1 MREMA
6 EQIESPPIGRVK
18 SGFTTLTMATEET
31 LRQAIQ
37 DGKFL
42 PGSQLPPEMELISL
56 LGVSRSTL
64 REAMRTLEEQH
75 LIVRKRGLG
84 TFVSERPILKD
95 LSMNFGITEM
105 IRQAGMLPGADS
117 VGLKR
122 EKASAGIA
130 KALQLDETDMIVLL
144 ARVRMADQRPVVWSQ
159 DIIPEKI
166 LGEHAIETAFLETHS
181 LYQYLETHL
190 QIYISHGS
198 AQIRPV
204 AATAE
209 IAEKLN
215 IHKGAPL
222 LRFDQTDYD
231 TSGRPVLHSI
241 EHHLPDAFVFIVN
254 RRGPHW

>member
-1 MREMA
+1 MID
-6 EQIESPPIGRVK
+6 QIESPPIGRVK
-18 SGFTTLTMATEET
+18 SGFTTLTMATEEM
-31 LRQAIQ
+31 LRQSIQ
-37 DGKFL
+37 DGKFP
-42 PGSQLPPEMELISL
+42 PGSKLPSEMELISL

-84 TFVSERPILKD
+84 TYVSERSILKD
-95 LSMNFGITEM
+95 LSINFGITEM
-105 IRQAGMLPGADS
+105 IRQAGMLPGSDS
-117 VGLKR
+117 VSLKR
-122 EKASAGIA
+122 EKASISIA
-130 KALQLDETDMIVLL
+130 KALQLAESEMLMVI
-144 ARVRMADQRPVVWSQ
+144 ARVRTADQRPVVWSQ
-159 DIIPEKI
+159 DIIPEKV
-166 LGEHAIETAFLETHS
+166 LGEHAIETPFLETHS

-190 QIYISHGS
+190 KIHISHGA

-209 IAEKLN
+209 VAEKLN

-231 TSGRPVLHSI
+231 TGERPVLHSI
-241 EHHLPDAFVFIVN
+241 EHHIPDAFVFIVN

>member
-1 MREMA
+1 MA
-6 EQIESPPIGRVK
+6 GQIESPPIGRIK
-18 SGFTTLTMATEET
+18 SGFTTLTMATEDA

-37 DGKFL
+37 DGKFP
-42 PGSQLPPEMELISL
+42 PGSQLPPEMELINL

-84 TFVSERPILKD
+84 TFVSERSILKD
-95 LSMNFGITEM
+95 LSINFGITEM
-105 IRQAGMLPGADS
+105 IHQAGMLPGS
-117 VGLKR
+117 GNVSLKR
-122 EKASAGIA
+122 EKASASIA
-130 KALQLDETDMIVLL
+130 KALQLTESDVVMVI
-144 ARVRMADQRPVVWSQ
+144 ARVRTADGRPVVWSQ
-159 DIIPEKI
+159 DIIPEKV
-166 LGEHAIETAFLETHS
+166 LGEHPIEMPFLETHS

-190 QIYISHGS
+190 QIHIAHGT

-222 LRFDQTDYD
+222 LRFDQTDYA
-231 TSGRPVLHSI
+231 TSEQPVLHSI
-241 EHHLPDAFVFIVN
+241 EHHIPDAFVFIVN

>member
-1 MREMA
+1 MA
-6 EQIESPPIGRVK
+6 GPIESPPIGRVK
-18 SGFTTLTMATEET
+18 SGFTTLTMATEDA

-37 DGKFL
+37 DGKFP
-42 PGSQLPPEMELISL
+42 PGSQLPAEMELVNL

-64 REAMRTLEEQH
+64 REAMRTLEEQR

-84 TFVSERPILKD
+84 TFVSERSILKD
-95 LSMNFGITEM
+95 LSINFGITEM
-105 IRQAGMLPGADS
+105 IRQAGMLPGAGS
-117 VGLKR
+117 VSLKH
-122 EKASAGIA
+122 EKASPSIA
-130 KALQLDETDMIVLL
+130 MSLGLVESEMVVVM
-144 ARVRMADQRPVVWSQ
+144 ARVRTADGRPVVWSQ

-166 LGEHAIETAFLETHS
+166 LGEHSLETPFLETHS

-190 QIYISHGS
+190 QIQISHGS

-209 IAEKLN
+209 IAEKLS

-231 TSGRPVLHSI
+231 TSERPVLHSI
-241 EHHLPDAFVFIVN
+241 EHHIPDAFVFTVN

>member
-1 MREMA
+1 MVD
-6 EQIESPPIGRVK
+6 QIESPPIGRVK
-18 SGFTTLTMATEET
+18 SGFTTLTMATEEM

-37 DGKFL
+37 DGKFP
-42 PGSQLPPEMELISL
+42 PGSQLPPEMELVGL

-84 TFVSERPILKD
+84 TYVSERSILKD
-95 LSMNFGITEM
+95 LSINFGITEM

-117 VGLKR
+117 ISLKR
-122 EKASAGIA
+122 EKASASIA
-130 KALQLDETDMIVLL
+130 KALHLDESEMVMII
-144 ARVRMADQRPVVWSQ
+144 ARVRTADQRPVVWSQ

-166 LGEHAIETAFLETHS
+166 LGDHSIETPFLETHS

-190 QIYISHGS
+190 QIHISHGA

-231 TSGRPVLHSI
+231 TNERPMLHSI
-241 EHHLPDAFVFIVN
+241 EHHFPDAFVFIVN

>member
-1 MREMA
+1 MVD
-6 EQIESPPIGRVK
+6 QIESPPIGRVK
-18 SGFTTLTMATEET
+18 SGFTTLTMATEEM

-37 DGKFL
+37 DGKFP
-42 PGSQLPPEMELISL
+42 PGSQLPSEMELISM

-84 TFVSERPILKD
+84 TYVSERSILKD
-95 LSMNFGITEM
+95 LSINFGITEM
-105 IRQAGMLPGADS
+105 IRQAGMLPGADIVS
-117 VGLKR
+117 LKR
-122 EKASAGIA
+122 EKASASIA
-130 KALQLDETDMIVLL
+130 KALQLAESEMIVVMS
-144 ARVRMADQRPVVWSQ
+144 RVRTADQRPVVWSQ
-159 DIIPEKI
+159 DIIPEKV
-166 LGEHAIETAFLETHS
+166 LGEHTIETPFLETHS

-190 QIYISHGS
+190 QINISHGM

-231 TSGRPVLHSI
+231 SNERPVLHSI

>member
-1 MREMA
+1 MA
-6 EQIESPPIGRVK
+6 DQIESPPIGRVK
-18 SGFTTLTMATEET
+18 SGFTTLTMATEEV

-37 DGKFL
+37 DGKYP
-42 PGSQLPPEMELISL
+42 PGSQLPPEMELINL

-84 TFVSERPILKD
+84 TFVSERSIVKD
-95 LSMNFGITEM
+95 LSINFGITEM
-105 IRQAGMLPGADS
+105 IRQAGMQPGAGS
-117 VGLKR
+117 VSLKR
-122 EKASAGIA
+122 EKASASIA
-130 KALQLDETDMIVLL
+130 KALGLAESEMVVVM
-144 ARVRMADQRPVVWSQ
+144 ARVRTADGRPVVWSQ
-159 DIIPEKI
+159 DIIPENV
-166 LGEHAIETAFLETHS
+166 LGKHSIEMPFLETHS

-190 QIYISHGS
+190 QIHIAHGT
-198 AQIRPV
+198 AQIHPV
-204 AATAE
+204 AATAD

-231 TSGRPVLHSI
+231 TSERPVLHSI
-241 EHHLPDAFVFIVN
+241 EHHIPDAFVFIVN

>member
-1 MREMA
+1 MA

-18 SGFTTLTMATEET
+18 SGFTTLTMATEEA

-37 DGKFL
+37 EGKFP

-84 TFVSERPILKD
+84 TFVNERPILKD

-117 VGLKR
+117 VSLKR
-122 EKASAGIA
+122 EKASAAIA
-130 KALQLDETDMIVLL
+130 KALQLDETDIIVVME
-144 ARVRMADQRPVVWSQ
+144 RVRTADQRPVVWSQ
-159 DIIPEKI
+159 DILPENI
-166 LGEHAIETAFLETHS
+166 LGEHLIETAFLETHS
-181 LYQYLETHL
+181 LYLYLETHL
-190 QIYISHGS
+190 NIHISHGA

-215 IHKGAPL
+215 IHRGAPL
-222 LRFDQTDYD
+222 LRVDQTDYD
-231 TSGRPVLHSI
+231 TSGQPVLHSI